1 MERFISKKFRNCCCK
16 RIRLIIL
23 GIETSCDE
31 TAASICHD
39 GKILSNVVSRQVI
52 HSKFGGVVPEIASR
66 EHELLLNTVVNEAVV
81 LAKCSKSD
89 IDAIAVTQGPGLTGA
104 LLTGISFAKGL
115 GVGLEIPV
123 IPINHLEGHIFSNFL
138 ACKNLDY
145 PFICLLV
152 SGGHTQLWLI
162 CGIGNYKL
170 LGETRDDAAGEAF
183 DKGARILGLGYPGGP
198 EIEKHA
204 KKGNPNKIYFPR
216 SLLTKDSL
224 EFSFSGLKTSLL
236 YFMDDFKENSEINK
250 YDVVASYQQ
259 AIIETLVEKVK
270 RALKQTR
277 TQTCVISGG
286 VAANKSL
293 RKSLNSS
300 LYGKKIIY
308 PDLSFCTD
316 NAAMISYL
324 GEIKFRNNK
333 QYPLDFSVIPNQKL
347 D

>member
-1 MERFISKKFRNCCCK
+1 M
-16 RIRLIIL
+16 IIL

-270 RALKQTR
+270 RALNQTR
-277 TQTCVISGG
+277 TQTCVIAGG

-300 LYGKKIIY
+300 LRGKKIIY

-333 QYPLDFSVIPNQKL
+333 QHPLDFSVIPNQKL